1 MAGSGQNF
9 LIKGGH
15 KYTSPG
21 TFDIIVS
28 LTDAGGASTTLS
40 TTATVSAATQSL
52 STPAINAVE
61 GQSFSG
67 NVALFTPANPNVSST
82 ATLGWGDGSSDSGAL
97 TSNGAGAFWISGS
110 HLYADE
116 SPVGTPYVLTVTVS
130 PTNSPASGALTAT
143 GTATVTDATL
153 SATAGAALTAYPG
166 VNTGAVLVGRFLDA
180 NVSASSADFTA
191 TVSWGDNT
199 GISTGTVTAD
209 PQGGFDVSAAHTFAA
224 AGNYALVA
232 TVNDDGGQSVSLS
245 GTATVA
251 TATLSLTA
259 TEGQSFSGTVA
270 TFSGNASQA
279 SGATIT
285 WGDGQTTSGTITDN
299 GDGTYSISGTH
310 TFADEGAY
318 DLNVSVTV
326 AGSGSLSAAGPVTV
340 QDAVLTA
347 LSAASLSGSAGEPL
361 SASGPVL
368 LAHFS
373 DANPQAA
380 VTDYSSSSVSWG
392 DGDSEAATVEASPGG
407 GVDVY
412 GNHVFGNGGIY
423 TFDVTLNDD
432 GGQSATASG
441 TATISLIE
449 GQSESVSLLVT
460 PAAGTQLTAG
470 TTYTAS
476 LNGGD
481 GTSSPATAELAANG
495 TQILV
500 SGAPGDVRGGRLH
513 PHGHGGRPGRLRW
526 HGECDGA
533 GQRCAAASLGAGR
546 LDGGGAGLQRGGGQL
561 QRRQPG
567 STAERLHH

>member
-1 MAGSGQNF
+1 M
-9 LIKGGH
+9 
-15 KYTSPG
+15 
-21 TFDIIVS
+21 
-28 LTDAGGASTTLS
+28 
-40 TTATVSAATQSL
+40 
-52 STPAINAVE
+52 
-61 GQSFSG
+61 
-67 NVALFTPANPNVSST
+67 
-82 ATLGWGDGSSDSGAL
+82 
-97 TSNGAGAFWISGS
+97 
-110 HLYADE
+110 
-116 SPVGTPYVLTVTVS
+116 
-130 PTNSPASGALTAT
+130 
-143 GTATVTDATL
+143 
-153 SATAGAALTAYPG
+153 
-166 VNTGAVLVGRFLDA
+166 
-180 NVSASSADFTA
+180 
-191 TVSWGDNT
+191 
-199 GISTGTVTAD
+199 
-209 PQGGFDVSAAHTFAA
+209 
-224 AGNYALVA
+224 VA

-270 TFSGNASQA
+270 TFTGNASQA

-285 WGDGQTTSGTITDN
+285 WGDGQTSSGSITDN

-310 TFADEGAY
+310 TFADEGDY
-318 DLNVSVTV
+318 DLSVSVTIS
-326 AGSGSLSAAGPVTV
+326 GSGTLSAAGPVTV
-340 QDAVLTA
+340 EDAVLTA
-347 LSAASLSGSAGEPL
+347 LSAASLSGTAGEPL

-368 LAHFS
+368 LAHFA

-380 VTDYSSSSVSWG
+380 LTDYSSSVCWG

-432 GGQSATASG
+432 GGQTATASG

-481 GTSSPATAELAANG
+481 GTSSPATAEVAANG

-500 SGAPGDVRGGRLH
+500 SGAQVLSEEGDTTITATADDPAGSGGTASLTVPVSDAPLQAWGQDVATVAGQSFSGDV
-513 PHGHGGRPGRLRW
+513 
-526 HGECDGA
+526 
-533 GQRCAAASLGAGR
+533 ASFSDANLGAPLSDYTIEIDWG
-546 LDGGGAGLQRGGGQL
+546 DQQQSAGTAADNGGSLSVSGAHLHDAWQL
-561 QRRQPG
+561 CGDHYHRR
-567 STAERLHH
+567 